1 MPSSPVKG
9 GTDAR
14 RRTGSAAVALGCLV
28 LGVFAGGAANAPGAS
43 SDTLHRYAV
52 DTWES
57 MVAMT
62 DPDSGLPTDILS
74 TDGERAVQTSTTNI
88 GAYMWSTVGA
98 EELGIIDHEEAV
110 SRLERTVSTLE
121 GMERHPESGQFF
133 NWYDHRT
140 GEKITVWPP
149 SGEPHEPRLS
159 SVDNGWLAT
168 GLAVVSRS
176 VPELADRT
184 EAIYDSMDFGFYY
197 VPERNQIMFHYEPR
211 TGNVALLLRHDRQR
225 EPDRE
230 LHRHRQGRASAQTVF
245 RGVPE
250 LHGHLR
256 GPALAGDQA
265 PRVRS
270 RLLRRERV
278 RGRLSVQGLRRQRH
292 AGHAGVGREHVRGAD
307 AGAVPAGGRMGA
319 RELEVEPSAHRRG
332 ADPSRPPG
340 GAVRVLGLLARERA
354 GGRLSHL
361 RGRRPRHGP
370 ERLSVQQR
378 LDP

>member
-1 MPSSPVKG
+1 MPSSPVTG

-14 RRTGSAAVALGCLV
+14 RRAGSAAIALGCLV

-133 NWYDHRT
+133 NWYDHRS

-168 GLAVVSRS
+168 SRS
-176 VPELADRT
+176 
-184 EAIYDSMDFGFYY
+184 
-197 VPERNQIMFHYEPR
+197 
-211 TGNVALLLRHDRQR
+211 
-225 EPDRE
+225 
-230 LHRHRQGRASAQTVF
+230 
-245 RGVPE
+245 
-250 LHGHLR
+250 
-256 GPALAGDQA
+256 
-265 PRVRS
+265 
-270 RLLRRERV
+270 
-278 RGRLSVQGLRRQRH
+278 
-292 AGHAGVGREHVRGAD
+292 
-307 AGAVPAGGRMGA
+307 
-319 RELEVEPSAHRRG
+319 
-332 ADPSRPPG
+332 
-340 GAVRVLGLLARERA
+340 
-354 GGRLSHL
+354 
-361 RGRRPRHGP
+361 
-370 ERLSVQQR
+370 
-378 LDP
+378 